1 MAKRARFITEGRY
14 HEGELISEGVLR
26 AESGVAYS
34 ADDVLF
40 MLPIVPRKV
49 IGLALNY
56 ADHAEELGLEK
67 PKEPVL
73 FFKPSNSW
81 VPHRAEVVRPAG
93 VEYMHYENELAVVI
107 GRRARNIRA
116 EDASAY
122 IRGYT
127 IANDVTVRDF
137 VGNLYRPPVKAKG
150 WDSFGPMGPFLVEGE
165 IDDPNS
171 LDMRTY
177 VNGQLRQQ
185 GNTKDLMWK
194 VPEIIEFITRFM
206 TLEPNDMIL
215 TGTPKGLSHVHA
227 GDIMRLEIDGL
238 GTLENPV
245 VEEPTT
251 RGGGA

>member
-251 RGGGA
+251 RRGGS

>member
-1 MAKRARFITEGRY
+1 VAKRARFIVEGRY
-14 HEGELISEGVLR
+14 HEGELISDGVLR

-34 ADDVLF
+34 TDDVTF
-40 MLPIVPRKV
+40 MLPLVPRKV
-49 IGLALNY
+49 IGLALNF

-81 VPHRAEVVRPAG
+81 VAHRAEVVRPAG

-116 EDASAY
+116 EDASAFV
-122 IRGYT
+122 RGYT

-137 VGNLYRPPVKAKG
+137 VANLYRPPVKAKG
-150 WDSFGPMGPFLVEGE
+150 WDSFGPIGPFLVEGE

-171 LDMRTY
+171 LDMHTY
-177 VNGQLRQQ
+177 VNGELRQQ
-185 GNTKDLMWK
+185 GNTKDLIWK
-194 VPEIIEFITRFM
+194 IPEIIEFVTRFM
-206 TLEPNDMIL
+206 TLEPNDIIL

-227 GDIMRLEIDGL
+227 GDVMRLEIDGL

-245 VEEPTT
+245 VEEPTV
-251 RGGGA
+251 RGGSA